1 NKILEAMAMQRPVVT
16 VSSCADAIGATAGQ
30 GLLRADTPEEFV
42 QALQPLL
49 ESPYNAAAL
58 GQQARRYVEQECSWQ
73 AHLSGI
79 DSCLSKARVSNPHDA
94 GA

>member
-1 NKILEAMAMQRPVVT
+1 MAMQQPVVT
-16 VSSCADAIGATAGQ
+16 GSSCADAIGATVGQ

-42 QALQPLL
+42 EALKPLL

-79 DSCLSKARVSNPHDA
+79 DSCLGSLRAKPPQEVVA
-94 GA
+94 